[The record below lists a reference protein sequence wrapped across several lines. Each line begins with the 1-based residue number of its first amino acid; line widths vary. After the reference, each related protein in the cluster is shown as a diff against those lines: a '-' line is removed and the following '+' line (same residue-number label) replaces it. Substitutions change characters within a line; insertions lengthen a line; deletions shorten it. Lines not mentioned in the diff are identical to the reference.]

1 MRNFFLPVACI
12 LIIGSV
18 LLTDRL
24 SPPKLDRFL
33 STGTQL
39 LSEKGTILSALPAAD
54 TRWRFK
60 ADIDKLDPRF
70 IRMLID
76 VEDKRF
82 YQHHGVDFFSL
93 LRAMGQLL
101 MQGRVVSGAS
111 TLTMQTARLLEPR
124 PRTIYAKMIEI
135 FRAFQ
140 LEARFSKNQILQI
153 YLTLAPYGGRI
164 EGIEAASMLLFG
176 HNPKILSPAEAALL
190 ITLPQSPEKR
200 RPDRFPHRA
209 QIARD
214 NVLLRLF
221 NNKVITAQDLK
232 NAQDMPVT
240 QTHYTFPHYARHLLE
255 RFNKD
260 KKSDYLE
267 TSLDAQLMKDLSTM
281 LFKSA
286 QRLSPAVTISVLI
299 AENQTSFVRAYVGN
313 ADYFNRNKL
322 GMIDMIP
329 AVRSPGST
337 LKPFIYGLAF
347 DQRMA
352 QPLTLI
358 QDQSSTYQGYSPHNF
373 DQKFSGEITIADAL
387 QRSRNLPA
395 VAVLNR
401 LGPQF
406 FDTAVQNANILLH
419 FNRNE
424 GPASLPLALGGVG
437 ITLEDMV
444 RLYAALAQNGH
455 VASRLVYFT
464 PKNAP
469 SQPIQQHI
477 FLKAESAY
485 QIWHILYNS
494 PKPAGLL
501 SSSQAMPPVAF
512 KTGTSYGQRDAWAFG
527 VTEHYTI
534 GVWVGRADGQPC
546 SECVGIQTA
555 APILWQILPLL
566 PQANQ
571 QKILLPP
578 NTNIISARTTADLPL
593 ALQRFYTGHR
603 TLNIHSALH
612 STSAKQTYSLALRY
626 PYEGARLIFSQD
638 DMSGLPLKATGGK
651 RPLRWYVNGK
661 LIPNDPL
668 SSEAVWTRPEAGFSR
683 ISVID
688 SMGSIASVEIFIA
701 KTPSTSQ

>member
-1 MRNFFLPVACI
+1 MIV
-12 LIIGSV
+12 GSI
-18 LLTDRL
+18 LLTDWL
-24 SPPKLDRFL
+24 LPPHLDRFL

-39 LSEKGTILSALPAAD
+39 QSQNGTILSALPAPD

-60 ADIDKLDPRF
+60 ANIDTLDPRF
-70 IRMLID
+70 KRMLVD

-82 YQHHGVDFFSL
+82 YQHHGVDFFAL

-101 MQGRVVSGAS
+101 MQGRIVSGAS

-124 PRTIYAKMIEI
+124 PRTICAKIIEI
-135 FRAFQ
+135 FRAYQ
-140 LEARFSKNQILQI
+140 LEARFSKKQILQM

-164 EGIEAASMLLFG
+164 EGVEAASMLLFG
-176 HNPKILSPAEAALL
+176 HNPKVLSTAEAALL
-190 ITLPQSPEKR
+190 IALPQSPEKR
-200 RPDRFPHRA
+200 RPDRFPHHA
-209 QIARD
+209 QTARD
-214 NVLLRLF
+214 DVLLRLF
-221 NNKVITAQDLK
+221 NNKIITDQDLK
-232 NAQDMPVT
+232 NAQAIPVT
-240 QTHYTFPHYARHLLE
+240 QPHYTFPNYARHLLE
-255 RFNKD
+255 RFNKN

-267 TSLDAQLMKDLSTM
+267 TSLDAQLMKDLNTL

-286 QRLSPAVTISVLI
+286 QRFSPAVTISVLI

-313 ADYFNRNKL
+313 ADYFNREKF

-329 AVRSPGST
+329 AIRSPGST

-347 DQRMA
+347 DQRIA

-358 QDQSSTYQGYSPHNF
+358 QDQSSTFKGYSPHNF
-373 DQKFSGEITIADAL
+373 DQKFSGEITITDAL

-406 FDTAVQNANILLH
+406 FDTSVQNANVSLH

-444 RLYAALAQNGH
+444 RLYAALAQNGR
-455 VASRLVYFT
+455 VAAHLVYF
-464 PKNAP
+464 PPPNAHL
-469 SQPIQQHI
+469 QPIIQHQ

-485 QIWHILYNS
+485 QIWRILYNS

-501 SSSQAMPPVAF
+501 STSQTTPPIAF

-555 APILWQILPLL
+555 APILWKILPLL
-566 PQANQ
+566 PQSNH
-571 QKILLPP
+571 QKILPPP
-578 NTNIISARTTADLPL
+578 NTNILHAQATADLPV
-593 ALQRFYTGHR
+593 ALQRFYTANR
-603 TLNIHSALH
+603 TSNILTTLP
-612 STSAKQTYSLALRY
+612 TSAKQTYPLALRY
-626 PYEGARLIFSQD
+626 PYEGARLIFAQD
-638 DMSGLPLKATGGK
+638 DTRGLPLKAIGGK

-661 LIPNDPL
+661 LIPSDSL
-668 SSEAVWTRPEAGFSR
+668 SSESVWPLPEAGFSR

-688 SMGSIASVEIFIA
+688 STGSIASAEIFIS
-701 KTPSTSQ
+701 KTLITSQQ